1 MYTFGVHHEHPSANL
16 NNNNET
22 AMKEVGFLS
31 NKFEKVYFVICLSV
45 VMSVCR
51 SLPSNRFADEPISRI
66 NHCLTDMENHSF

>member
-1 MYTFGVHHEHPSANL
+1 
-16 NNNNET
+16 
-22 AMKEVGFLS
+22 MKEVDFLS

-51 SLPSNRFADEPISRI
+51 SLPSNRFADEPISLI